1 MYVVCLVW
9 EEYTIGKSKGKKKS
23 VREKYKKNCMVGI
36 TLVPINN
43 LFRWG
48 IFYGQLTKPPPPLK
62 RKKFTTT
69 TTTITTQ

>member
-43 LFRWG
+43 LFR
-48 IFYGQLTKPPPPLK
+48 
-62 RKKFTTT
+62 
-69 TTTITTQ
+69 